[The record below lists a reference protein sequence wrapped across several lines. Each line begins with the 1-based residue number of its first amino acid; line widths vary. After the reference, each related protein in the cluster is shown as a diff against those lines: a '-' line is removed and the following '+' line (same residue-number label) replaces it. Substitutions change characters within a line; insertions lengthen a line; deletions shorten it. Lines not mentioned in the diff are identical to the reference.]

1 MKKIDKSDAV
11 PKARLLF
18 LAGGGL
24 ALLAGLNGALLRL
37 GLAAPVP
44 AISLSELHGVL
55 MLYGFLGTA
64 ILLERAVA
72 IQSSHSKSSWV
83 AYVSPALSGIAVL
96 LSLVQVGFQ
105 VANKPV
111 PFLGGRLLPGLLWSF
126 AYIALL
132 AIYAV
137 IWRRQQTIF
146 ILVQA
151 LGALAGL
158 AGVTLWAS
166 GAEVAT
172 IVPWWLAFI
181 VLTIIGERLELA
193 RIAFATGGTEIR
205 VLLWVLGFMLA
216 LVLTLYNPPVGYPLL
231 GVTLA
236 AIIVD
241 VGSHDVALRTIR
253 SEKLPK
259 FIAAAMLSAYG
270 WALLA
275 AGIWIVVGPAA
286 SGAAYDVVVHA
297 LTIGFGLNMVMAH
310 APIIVPAI
318 VRRNVPY
325 APVLWVVWGLL
336 QLGLAVRVIG
346 VARADVTA
354 WQFGGAVDVLAVLA
368 FVGVTVALVLIGVRK
383 QLASTNGKSPS
394 TNRKS
399 LSNRE
404 QPATPTTGV
413 SL

>member
-1 MKKIDKSDAV
+1 MKKIDKAGTV
-11 PKARLLF
+11 PKTRLLF

-37 GLAAPVP
+37 GLTAPVP
-44 AISLSELHGVL
+44 AIPLRDLHGVL

-72 IQSSHSKSSWV
+72 IQSSHSKRSWS

-96 LSLVQVGFQ
+96 LSLVQVGSQ
-105 VANKPV
+105 VANISLSL
-111 PFLGGRLLPGLLWSF
+111 FGGRLLPGLLWSF
-126 AYIALL
+126 AYLALL
-132 AIYAV
+132 AIYVV

-158 AGVTLWAS
+158 AGIALWTS

-172 IVPWWLAFI
+172 IVPWWLAFV

-193 RIAFATGGTEIR
+193 RIAFAAGGTETR
-205 VLLWVLGFMLA
+205 VLLWVLAFMLA
-216 LVLTLYNPPVGYPLL
+216 LVLTLYNPPVGYLLL

-253 SEKLPK
+253 SENLPK
-259 FIAAAMLSAYG
+259 FIAAAMLSAYC

-275 AGIWIVVGPAA
+275 AGIWIVVGPAL

-297 LTIGFGLNMVMAH
+297 LTIGFGLSMVMAH

-318 VRRNVPY
+318 VRRSVPY
-325 APVLWVVWGLL
+325 SPVLWVVWGLL

-368 FVGVTVALVLIGVRK
+368 FVGVTFALVLIGAK
-383 QLASTNGKSPS
+383 NQPASANRKSPS
-394 TNRKS
+394 GK
-399 LSNRE
+399 E
-404 QPATPTTGV
+404 QPASPTTGIP
-413 SL
+413 L